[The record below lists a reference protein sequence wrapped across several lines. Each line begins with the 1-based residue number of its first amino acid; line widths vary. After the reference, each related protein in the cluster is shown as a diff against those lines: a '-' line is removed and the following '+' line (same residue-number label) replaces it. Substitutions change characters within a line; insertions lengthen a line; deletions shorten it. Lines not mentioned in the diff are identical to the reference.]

1 MLSKKSQIL
10 GDLRLQIY
18 DFEFAGD
25 VLEKHNHT
33 ETDVHI
39 TIVAKGKVHVSS
51 HDWEIEVASGGVI
64 DFRPNEPHE
73 FVALEDDTRIINI
86 QRNVFKEQPP
96 LVNDGTVAA

>member
-1 MLSKKSQIL
+1 MLSRKTEIL

-33 ETDVHI
+33 ENNVHI
-39 TIVAKGKVHVSS
+39 TIVTKGKVRVSS

-73 FVALEDDTRIINI
+73 FAALEDDTRIINI
-86 QRNVFKEQPP
+86 PRNINKDQSST
-96 LVNDGTVAA
+96 LT